1 MELVRLHGAGV
12 GELDEVMDGDGRAI
26 GQLICAEGDEGL
38 AVMPIDAGDG
48 PFSSGNQP
56 CTRLPLLDGL
66 AR

>member
-1 MELVRLHGAGV
+1 MEGEPVAVRFATV
-12 GELDEVMDGDGRAI
+12 SPI

-48 PFSSGNQP
+48 PFSTDGQP